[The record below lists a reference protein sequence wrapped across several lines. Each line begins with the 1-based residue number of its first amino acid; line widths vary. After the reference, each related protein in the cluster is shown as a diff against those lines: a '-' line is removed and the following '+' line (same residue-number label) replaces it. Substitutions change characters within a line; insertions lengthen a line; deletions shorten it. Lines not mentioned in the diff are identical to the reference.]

1 MGRFGV
7 TISTSATGAYAGAS
21 HRAIQHH
28 YDVGNEFWELWLDPT
43 MTYSCAMW
51 DEDDTLET
59 AQLRKLDWLIDN
71 SRAGSAERVLDVGCG
86 WGAFLRRALERGAK
100 HAVGITLSPKQ
111 AEWIGGLGDPRLE
124 VHVTGWADYAPAEP
138 FDAIVSVGA
147 FEHFARLGLT
157 REEKVESYRDFF
169 ARCHEW
175 LRPGGWMVLQT
186 IAKGDTALD
195 GQGLRDFSYIVKK
208 MFPESDL
215 PHPADVIGAIEGTFE
230 AVEMRN
236 DRQMYVRTCQAWLE
250 RLDANREPAVAVVGE
265 EIVDVYRRYLEACI
279 RQFDRG
285 HAGLTRY
292 VLRRVEQRE
301 PFRFGAAR

>member
-1 MGRFGV
+1 M
-7 TISTSATGAYAGAS
+7 TISTTATGEYAGAS
-21 HRAIQHH
+21 GQAIQHH
-28 YDVGNEFWELWLDPT
+28 YDVGNEFWGHWLDSSL
-43 MTYSCAMW
+43 TYSCAMW
-51 DEDDTLET
+51 AEGDTLDA
-59 AQLRKLDWLIDN
+59 AQRRKVDWLIDN
-71 SRAGSAERVLDVGCG
+71 ARAASAGRVLDVGCG
-86 WGAFLRRALERGAK
+86 WGSFLRRAVERGAK

-111 AEWIGGLGDPRLE
+111 AEWINGLGDPRLE
-124 VHVTGWADYAPAEP
+124 VHVTGWADYSPDQP

-157 REEKVESYRDFF
+157 REEKVESYRDFV

-195 GQGLRDFSYIVKK
+195 GQGLRDFAYIVTK

-215 PHPADVIGAIEGTFE
+215 PHPADVFAAMEGRFE
-230 AVEMRN
+230 VVQMRN
-236 DRQMYVRTCQAWLE
+236 DRWMYARTCQAWLE
-250 RLDANREPAVAVVGE
+250 RLDANREPAVAAVGE
-265 EIVDVYRRYLEACI
+265 EIVDLYRRYLAACI

-301 PFRFGAAR
+301 PFRFGGAG